1 MPIIIVLPG
10 VIGFYYFGDSLYESQ
25 DLVYPELVK
34 KVLPLSF
41 TGFFA
46 AVVMGAVLSTFNSV
60 LNSAATI
67 FSVDVYKR
75 HINKKATERR
85 LVVIGKST
93 STILAVTAII
103 TAPFVANAPEGL
115 YQLLQ
120 QLNGI
125 FFIPIASIMLAGFF
139 TKNISATGAK
149 LALFVGLAFY
159 ITATFILDVDIHF
172 VHIWGIE
179 FLLNVTVMFLVSRF
193 YPVTRDVSM
202 KSLDILDLTEWK
214 YAKMMSV
221 ILVIVTILIYVLL
234 GNV

>member
-1 MPIIIVLPG
+1 M
-10 VIGFYYFGDSLYESQ
+10 YDNQ
-25 DLVYPELVK
+25 DMVYPELVK

-41 TGFFA
+41 VGFFA

-75 HINKKATERR
+75 HINKSVSDKN
-85 LVVIGKST
+85 LVRIGKTT
-93 STILAVTAII
+93 SATLAIVAII
-103 TAPFVANAPEGL
+103 TAPFVANAPDGL

-139 TKNISATGAK
+139 TKTISATGAK
-149 LALFVGLAFY
+149 AALFVGLAFY
-159 ITATFILDVDIHF
+159 ILSTFILKVDIHF

-179 FLLNVTVMFLVSRF
+179 FLLNVAVMFGVSHF
-193 YPVTRDVSM
+193 YPVNKNIEM
-202 KSLDILDLTEWK
+202 KSMDLLNLSEWK
-214 YAKMMSV
+214 YAKLMSI
-221 ILVIVTILIYVLL
+221 ILVIVTIVIYILL